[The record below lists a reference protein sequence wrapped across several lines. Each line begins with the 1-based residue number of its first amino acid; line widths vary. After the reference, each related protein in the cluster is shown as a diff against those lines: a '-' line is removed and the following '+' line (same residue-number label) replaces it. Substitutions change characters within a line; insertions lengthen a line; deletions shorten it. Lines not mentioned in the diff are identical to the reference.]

1 MPGLGTII
9 NAVGILLGGICGML
23 FGKKMKQ
30 RYQDT
35 LMRATGVCILFIG
48 IGGAMEKMLTLG
60 ADGLVSSGSMI
71 LIVSVALGSIIGEI
85 INIEYGM
92 QRFGEWLKLISKSEG
107 DLSFVDAFVT
117 ASLTVC
123 IGAMAIVGAIRDG
136 IYGDPSILA
145 AKAMIDFIIILIM
158 TASKGKGCMFSA
170 IPVFIFQGAITLL
183 SAFIEPIM
191 TDAALN
197 NLSLVGS
204 VLIFCV
210 GLNLIWDKKIK
221 VANLLPSVVLAV
233 VCAYIPLF

>member
-92 QRFGEWLKLISKSEG
+92 QRFGEWLKRISK
-107 DLSFVDAFVT
+107 T
-117 ASLTVC
+117 
-123 IGAMAIVGAIRDG
+123 
-136 IYGDPSILA
+136 
-145 AKAMIDFIIILIM
+145 
-158 TASKGKGCMFSA
+158 
-170 IPVFIFQGAITLL
+170 
-183 SAFIEPIM
+183 
-191 TDAALN
+191 
-197 NLSLVGS
+197 
-204 VLIFCV
+204 
-210 GLNLIWDKKIK
+210 
-221 VANLLPSVVLAV
+221 
-233 VCAYIPLF
+233 

>member
-1 MPGLGTII
+1 
-9 NAVGILLGGICGML
+9 
-23 FGKKMKQ
+23 
-30 RYQDT
+30 
-35 LMRATGVCILFIG
+35 
-48 IGGAMEKMLTLG
+48 MEKILTLG

-92 QRFGEWLKLISKSEG
+92 QRFGEWLKRISKSEG

>member
-92 QRFGEWLKLISKSEG
+92 QRFGEWLKRISKSEG

-170 IPVFIFQGAITLL
+170 IPVFIFQEAITLL

-210 GLNLIWDKKIK
+210 GLTLIWDKKIK

>member
-1 MPGLGTII
+1 
-9 NAVGILLGGICGML
+9 
-23 FGKKMKQ
+23 
-30 RYQDT
+30 
-35 LMRATGVCILFIG
+35 
-48 IGGAMEKMLTLG
+48 
-60 ADGLVSSGSMI
+60 
-71 LIVSVALGSIIGEI
+71 
-85 INIEYGM
+85 
-92 QRFGEWLKLISKSEG
+92 
-107 DLSFVDAFVT
+107 
-117 ASLTVC
+117 
-123 IGAMAIVGAIRDG
+123 MAIVGAIRDG

>member
-92 QRFGEWLKLISKSEG
+92 QRFGEWLKRISKSEG

-145 AKAMIDFIIILIM
+145 AKAMIDFIIILIIC
-158 TASKGKGCMFSA
+158 KYHFVCRILF
-170 IPVFIFQGAITLL
+170 
-183 SAFIEPIM
+183 
-191 TDAALN
+191 
-197 NLSLVGS
+197 
-204 VLIFCV
+204 
-210 GLNLIWDKKIK
+210 DKK
-221 VANLLPSVVLAV
+221 P
-233 VCAYIPLF
+233 